1 MARRARRKRSV
12 RRLVRMLRRIQR
24 DRNWSNEA
32 MALEMG
38 LSPSTLGMVYR
49 GRRNPGPRFLRS
61 VLHAFPE
68 LSGEVWL
75 CFRDERDRG

>member
-1 MARRARRKRSV
+1 MARRARRKRSP
-12 RRLVRMLRRIQR
+12 RQLVRMLRGIQR
-24 DRNWSNEA
+24 DRNWTNEA

-38 LSPSTLGMVYR
+38 LSPSALGMVYR
-49 GRRNPGPRFLRS
+49 GERKPGPKFLRS

-75 CFRDERDRG
+75 CLREERDGG